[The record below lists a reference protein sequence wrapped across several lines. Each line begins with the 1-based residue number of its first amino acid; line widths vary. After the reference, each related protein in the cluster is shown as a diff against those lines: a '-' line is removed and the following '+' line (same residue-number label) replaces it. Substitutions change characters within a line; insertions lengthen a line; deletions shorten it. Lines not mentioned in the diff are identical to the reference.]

1 MYTTSRMT
9 TPGYVLPA
17 HRKKAAEAKAALGPC
32 LEDLA
37 NHTMFPSLAPSAT
50 SMLIKPKMNFGNIVK
65 ERIRLDEEE
74 ATRIAGWDAMNP
86 SNMTAAELEET
97 GWAKLRLLSPTAS
110 PAEHIAW
117 HSAIVKRMVARQE
130 LETGSHDPWASF
142 AAY

>member
-1 MYTTSRMT
+1 
-9 TPGYVLPA
+9 
-17 HRKKAAEAKAALGPC
+17 
-32 LEDLA
+32 
-37 NHTMFPSLAPSAT
+37 
-50 SMLIKPKMNFGNIVK
+50 MLIKPKMNFGNIVK

>member
-1 MYTTSRMT
+1 MT

-65 ERIRLDEEE
+65 ERILLDEEE
-74 ATRIAGWDAMNP
+74 ATRIAVWDAMNP

-110 PAEHIAW
+110 PAQHIAW
-117 HSAIVKRMVARQE
+117 HAAIVKRMVARQA
-130 LETGSHDPWASF
+130 LETGPHDPWGFVDS
-142 AAY
+142 Y